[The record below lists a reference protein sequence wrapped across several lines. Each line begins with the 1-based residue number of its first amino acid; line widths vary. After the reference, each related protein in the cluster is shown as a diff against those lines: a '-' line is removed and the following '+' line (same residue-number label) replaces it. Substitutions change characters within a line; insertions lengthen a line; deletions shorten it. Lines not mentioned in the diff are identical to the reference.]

1 MSAWALVGAAAGFV
15 VGGPAGAAIGASI
28 GGSIDQSNATK
39 DAANTQRD
47 ALNQASATSNAQF
60 DAIQKRDQPLVDA
73 RNQSLAKMKQLLGL
87 DTSAGSPT
95 AVIRNDPGYQFGLDE
110 GNRALNNRLNAR
122 GMRNSGA
129 ALMEAQR
136 YGNDYATTKFD
147 NSFNRLASVAQL
159 GQVGANSINQ
169 AGQNN
174 ATTVGNNLIS
184 AGNVGAANSLSQGN
198 IWANTGNQLAGWYA
212 NQNTNRGYGTVQ
224 PGNYSGAQAP
234 APVTNIY
241 PG

>member
-1 MSAWALVGAAAGFV
+1 MSGIATAIVVTGAIAADSSRR
-15 VGGPAGAAIGASI
+15 ASN
-28 GGSIDQSNATK
+28 QQK
-39 DAANTQRD
+39 D
-47 ALNQASATSNAQF
+47 ALNAANQTSNDQF
-60 DAIQKRDQPLVDA
+60 NTIQARDQPLVDA

-95 AVIRNDPGYQFGLDE
+95 DAIKTDPGYQFGLTQ
-110 GNRALNNRLNAR
+110 GTQSLNNTLAAK

-129 ALMEAQR
+129 ALQAAQR
-136 YGNDYATTKFD
+136 YGQDYAGTKFD
-147 NSFNRLASVAQL
+147 QSFNRLASVAQL
-159 GQVGANSINQ
+159 GQVGATSINN

-224 PGNYSGAQAP
+224 PGNYSGTQAP

>member
-1 MSAWALVGAAAGFV
+1 MSGIATAIVVTGAIAADSSRR
-15 VGGPAGAAIGASI
+15 ASN
-28 GGSIDQSNATK
+28 QQK
-39 DAANTQRD
+39 D
-47 ALNQASATSNAQF
+47 ALNAANQTSNDQF
-60 DAIQKRDQPLVDA
+60 NTIQARDQPLVDA

-95 AVIRNDPGYQFGLDE
+95 DAIKTDPGYQFGLQQ
-110 GNRALNNRLNAR
+110 GTQSLNNTLAAK

-129 ALMEAQR
+129 ALQAAQR
-136 YGNDYATTKFD
+136 YGQDYAGTKFD
-147 NSFNRLASVAQL
+147 QSFNRLASVAQL
-159 GQVGANSINQ
+159 GQVGATSINN

-174 ATTVGNNLIS
+174 ASAIGGNLIS
-184 AGNVGAANSLSQGN
+184 AGNAGAANSLAQGN

-212 NQNTNRGYGTVQ
+212 NKNTNGSYGTVQ
-224 PGNYSGAQAP
+224 PGNYSGTQAP

>member
-1 MSAWALVGAAAGFV
+1 MSGIATAIVVTGAIAADSSRRASNQQKDAL
-15 VGGPAGAAIGASI
+15 
-28 GGSIDQSNATK
+28 
-39 DAANTQRD
+39 DAANQ
-47 ALNQASATSNAQF
+47 TSNDQF
-60 DAIQKRDQPLVDA
+60 NAIQARDQPLVDA

-95 AVIRNDPGYQFGLDE
+95 AAIKTDPGYQFGLE
-110 GNRALNNRLNAR
+110 QGTQALNNRLNAR

-147 NSFNRLASVAQL
+147 NAFNRYASMAQL
-159 GQVGANSINQ
+159 GQVGANSINN

-198 IWANTGNQLAGWYA
+198 IWSNTGNQLAGWYA
-212 NQNTNRGYGTVQ
+212 NRSTNGGYGAVQ